1 MTSAPQTAF
10 VDKPPIELPHPVRMR
25 ILFMVMIGVFL
36 AALDQT
42 VVGTALPKIITDLGG
57 NDLYTWAF
65 TAYLLTSTISGPLY
79 GKLSDLFGRRP
90 IFLFGIGI
98 FMVGSLL
105 AGLSQEMWHLIGARG
120 IQGLGAGALFPIA
133 LAVIGDLFSPSERGR
148 YQGLFGAVFGLSVLI
163 GPAIGGLLTDTV
175 GWPFV
180 FFFNLP
186 IGAVVFYVVWRNL
199 PSYHLGGDKPVI
211 DYVGAALF
219 TAALVP
225 ILIGLTNKQSAD
237 WTDPI
242 VGGLILVGL
251 VIGIVFL
258 VAEARAR
265 EPIVPL
271 ELFRIRSFS
280 ISVAAFF
287 LASFGFLAAVV
298 FLPRWFQVV
307 NGSSATESGYQILPL
322 LGRSDHLG
330 DGGRPAGRTD
340 GPVQGADLRALV
352 TMAAG
357 LWLLTNLR
365 ADTPIPLV
373 WLWMFITGIGVGPSF
388 AVFTLIV
395 QNSVPIQRLGTAT
408 SNLTFFQSVGGT
420 IGLAITGTIFG
431 TTLAAEAPRQL
442 VRRASRRSSPRP
454 VAVNSMRRPR
464 SAISARRS
472 SPRSQKRSGPRS
484 NRSSRR
490 SSTRSIRPCR
500 SRPRAR
506 STWVWL
512 RRCWR
517 RSSSPGS
524 RRSAW
529 EPQSPSPIADTSGS
543 GTTIRS
549 RRPARNASCREGARW
564 SAGGGS
570 PGFVVSGS
578 DGHSRDGTGD
588 SGVQTREGPFVGNG
602 DRLDQPRVGGERFGK
617 YETPGEHRSDGGVF
631 L

>member
-1 MTSAPQTAF
+1 MTSAQQTAF

-42 VVGTALPKIITDLGG
+42 VVGTALPRIITDLGG

-322 LGRSDHLG
+322 LGGLIISATAAGQLVART
-330 DGGRPAGRTD
+330 GRYKALIF
-340 GPVQGADLRALV
+340 AALV

-388 AVFTLIV
+388 AVFTLVV

-442 VRRASRRSSPRP
+442 VAAGVPP
-454 VAVNSMRRPR
+454 ELA
-464 SAISARRS
+464 A
-472 SPRSQKRSGPRS
+472 
-484 NRSSRR
+484 
-490 SSTRSIRPCR
+490 
-500 SRPRAR
+500 
-506 STWVWL
+506 
-512 RRCWR
+512 
-517 RSSSPGS
+517 
-524 RRSAW
+524 
-529 EPQSPSPIADTSGS
+529 
-543 GTTIRS
+543 
-549 RRPARNASCREGARW
+549 
-564 SAGGGS
+564 AGGGQLDAATAVGDLGAAILAQV
-570 PGFVVSGS
+570 PEAFRAQVEPFIPAIVDAIHQAVSIATASTFYVGVAAS
-578 DGHSRDGTGD
+578 LLAALLVAGLKEVRMGASEPVAD
-588 SGVQTREGPFVGNG
+588 SGHERVGN
-602 DRLDQPRVGGERFGK
+602 DHTVAA
-617 YETPGEHRSDGGVF
+617 PGA
-631 L
+631 

>member
-42 VVGTALPKIITDLGG
+42 VVGTALPRIITDLGG

-322 LGRSDHLG
+322 LGGLIISATAAGQLVART
-330 DGGRPAGRTD
+330 GRYKALIF
-340 GPVQGADLRALV
+340 AALV

-442 VRRASRRSSPRP
+442 VAAGVPP
-454 VAVNSMRRPR
+454 ELA
-464 SAISARRS
+464 A
-472 SPRSQKRSGPRS
+472 
-484 NRSSRR
+484 
-490 SSTRSIRPCR
+490 
-500 SRPRAR
+500 
-506 STWVWL
+506 
-512 RRCWR
+512 
-517 RSSSPGS
+517 
-524 RRSAW
+524 
-529 EPQSPSPIADTSGS
+529 
-543 GTTIRS
+543 
-549 RRPARNASCREGARW
+549 
-564 SAGGGS
+564 AGGGQLDAATGVGDLGAAILAQV
-570 PGFVVSGS
+570 PEAFRAQVEPFIPAIVDAIHQAVSIATASTFYVGVAAS
-578 DGHSRDGTGD
+578 LLAALLVAGLKEVRMGASEAVAD
-588 SGVQTREGPFVGNG
+588 SGHERVGN
-602 DRLDQPRVGGERFGK
+602 DHTVAA
-617 YETPGEHRSDGGVF
+617 PGA
-631 L
+631 

>member
-1 MTSAPQTAF
+1 VTSTAQTGF
-10 VDKPPIELPHPVRMR
+10 VDRPPIELPHRVRIR
-25 ILFMVMIGVFL
+25 ILLMVMIGVFL

-42 VVGTALPKIITDLGG
+42 VVGTALPRIITDLGG
-57 NDLYTWAF
+57 NELYTWAF
-65 TAYLLTSTISGPLY
+65 TAFLVTSTISGPLY

-105 AGLSQEMWHLIGARG
+105 AGLSQEMWQLIGARG

-133 LAVIGDLFSPSERGR
+133 LAVIGDLFSPSERGK

-180 FFFNLP
+180 FFINLP
-186 IGAVVFYVVWRNL
+186 IGAVVFAVVWRNL
-199 PSYHLGGDKPVI
+199 PAYHLGGDRPSI
-211 DYVGAALF
+211 DYRGAALF

-225 ILIGLTNKQSAD
+225 ILVGLTNKQAAD
-237 WTDPI
+237 WTDPS
-242 VGGLILVGL
+242 VGGLIAIGAVIGL
-251 VIGIVFL
+251 VFL
-258 VAEARAR
+258 FAESRAR

-271 ELFRIRSFS
+271 ELFRIRSFT

-322 LGRSDHLG
+322 LGGLIISATAAGQLVART
-330 DGGRPAGRTD
+330 GRYRLLM
-340 GPVQGADLRALV
+340 VGALL

-373 WLWMFITGIGVGPSF
+373 WLWMFVAGIGVGPTF

-395 QNSVPIQRLGTAT
+395 QNSVPVERLGTAT

-431 TTLAAEAPRQL
+431 TTLAQEAPRQL
-442 VRRASRRSSPRP
+442 ASADLPREL
-454 VAVNSMRRPR
+454 A
-464 SAISARRS
+464 AA
-472 SPRSQKRSGPRS
+472 
-484 NRSSRR
+484 
-490 SSTRSIRPCR
+490 
-500 SRPRAR
+500 A
-506 STWVWL
+506 
-512 RRCWR
+512 
-517 RSSSPGS
+517 
-524 RRSAW
+524 
-529 EPQSPSPIADTSGS
+529 TSGVF
-543 GTTIRS
+543 
-549 RRPARNASCREGARW
+549 RPEAATAVGDLGAAILAQVPEPFR
-564 SAGGGS
+564 AQ
-570 PGFVVSGS
+570 V
-578 DGHSRDGTGD
+578 
-588 SGVQTREGPFVGNG
+588 EPFVPVIVEAIHQAVSIATASTFVLGVAASLLAALLVIG
-602 DRLDQPRVGGERFGK
+602 LKEVPMRAEAPEPEGGHGERIAPDRAVA
-617 YETPGEHRSDGGVF
+617 EPGA
-631 L
+631 

>member
-1 MTSAPQTAF
+1 MANAGAQPTYAVP
-10 VDKPPIELPHPVRMR
+10 DRPPIELPHPVRMR

-42 VVGTALPKIITDLGG
+42 VVGTALPRIITDLGG

-163 GPAIGGLLTDTV
+163 GPAICGLLTDPI

-186 IGAVVFYVVWRNL
+186 IGAVVFFVVWRNL

-237 WTDPI
+237 WTDPT

-251 VIGIVFL
+251 VIGLVFL
-258 VAEARAR
+258 VAESRSR

-322 LGRSDHLG
+322 LGGLIISATAAGQLVART
-330 DGGRPAGRTD
+330 GRYK
-340 GPVQGADLRALV
+340 ALIFV
-352 TMAAG
+352 ALLMMAAG

-395 QNSVPIQRLGTAT
+395 QNSVPVERLGTAT

-442 VRRASRRSSPRP
+442 IAAGVPPELAAAGGGQLDAATAVGDLGAAILAQVPEAFRAQVEPFIPAIVDAIHQAVSIATASTFYVGVAASLVAALLVAGLKEARMHDAEAVAGNGRLGNDRP
-454 VAVNSMRRPR
+454 VA
-464 SAISARRS
+464 A
-472 SPRSQKRSGPRS
+472 
-484 NRSSRR
+484 
-490 SSTRSIRPCR
+490 
-500 SRPRAR
+500 
-506 STWVWL
+506 
-512 RRCWR
+512 
-517 RSSSPGS
+517 PG
-524 RRSAW
+524 A
-529 EPQSPSPIADTSGS
+529 
-543 GTTIRS
+543 
-549 RRPARNASCREGARW
+549 
-564 SAGGGS
+564 
-570 PGFVVSGS
+570 
-578 DGHSRDGTGD
+578 
-588 SGVQTREGPFVGNG
+588 
-602 DRLDQPRVGGERFGK
+602 
-617 YETPGEHRSDGGVF
+617 
-631 L
+631 